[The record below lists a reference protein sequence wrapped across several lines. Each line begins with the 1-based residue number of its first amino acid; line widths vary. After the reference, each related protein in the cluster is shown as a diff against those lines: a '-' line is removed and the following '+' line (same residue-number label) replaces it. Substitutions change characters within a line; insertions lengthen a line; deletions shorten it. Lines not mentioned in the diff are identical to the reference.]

1 MTGIVSPAA
10 KGFKENIYE
19 FNQNLDNREG
29 EIGKWKGESAEC
41 VCVTGKKIGQ
51 GMKDSC
57 GKAAPPVYMADM
69 LLIKE
74 SADHF
79 EVTLQDIRGGGGKKA
94 GWIRSALLEHIRQ
107 KGAGGKFLKS
117 LASTSREGVERVW
130 RKVLDGLG
138 VGGHERQAMIG
149 VLVDET
155 AWVATTLV
163 RDSVKEGVLKDIGNA
178 LLVAGE
184 IAGSG
189 EHLKNFAKSLVSTK
203 DDARRALKLQAVGFD
218 KEEAREI
225 SLLLAD
231 GSPEAAKKAAGRLA
245 SGLSG
250 LMKGLGKV
258 RKKIAMMPL
267 GKYDALLDF
276 KPELRGVLKNVGAGL
291 GQPDFLSI
299 AVLEAQCNAYVG
311 SVASTCG
318 KLIISVASLAAFS
331 FATAGIIGPGTSAAL
346 KLLWRAASALEFGID
361 NAPGILDMI
370 QDHKDKALLK
380 DLGVMSD

>member
-1 MTGIVSPAA
+1 MTGTVLRAVQ
-10 KGFKENIYE
+10 GFKENIYE
-19 FNQNLDNREG
+19 FGYDLEDDKEKT
-29 EIGKWKGESAEC
+29 GKWKDESAGC
-41 VCVTGKKIGQ
+41 VCVKGKKIADHKGP
-51 GMKDSC
+51 GF

-69 LLIKE
+69 LLNGK

-107 KGAGGKFLKS
+107 KGAGEKFLRS
-117 LASTSREGVERVW
+117 LASTSREGVELVW

-138 VGGHERQAMIG
+138 AGAHEQEAMIG
-149 VLVDET
+149 GLADET

-163 RDSVKEGVLKDIGNA
+163 RHSVKEGVLKDIDNA
-178 LLVAGE
+178 RQVAGE
-184 IAGSG
+184 IAGSS
-189 EHLKNFAKSLVSTK
+189 EHLANFSKNLVSTK

-218 KEEAREI
+218 GDEAMEI

-231 GSPEAAKKAAGRLA
+231 GSPQAAKKAAGRLA
-245 SGLSG
+245 SGLAG
-250 LMKGLGKV
+250 LIGGLDKV
-258 RKKIAMMPL
+258 REKVAMMPL

-299 AVLEAQCNAYVG
+299 EILEAECDAYAG
-311 SVASTCG
+311 SVASACG
-318 KLIISVASLAAFS
+318 KLIISVASFAAFS
-331 FATAGIIGPGTSAAL
+331 FATAGVINPGTSAAL
-346 KLLWRAASALEFGID
+346 KWLWRAAAGLEFGVD

-370 QDHKDKALLK
+370 QDHKDKVLLK
-380 DLGVMSD
+380 KFDVME